1 MWVVLPMPVT
11 PEVFAVTSW
20 APGVATPVA
29 SAPRRLSLLMV
40 SYQKVL
46 TAA

>member
-1 MWVVLPMPVT
+1 MPVT
-11 PEVFAVTSW
+11 PEVVEEISW

-29 SAPRRLSLLMV
+29 SAPRRLSLLTV